1 MNLFEHQ
8 KAALEQTKDQNRCAY
23 YLDMGLGKTFVGSE
37 KMHELGA
44 RINLVV
50 CQKSKVQDWV
60 DHFCNVCDWSG
71 SVFDLTRKQGYEPFV
86 WEFTEC
92 PEHMRMNFMVGVI
105 NYDLVFRRPE
115 LTKLKDFTLMLDE
128 SSLVQNEQSKR
139 SRFILKKLN
148 PTNVILLSGTPTGG
162 KYEKLWSQC
171 RLLGWKIS
179 KDAFWSS
186 YVNYHFDD
194 SNGFPRRV
202 VDGYKNVE
210 RLKRKLRE
218 HGAVFMKS
226 DDVFD
231 LPAQIDSKI
240 YVQTT
245 KEYRKFRKDSIVKYN
260 ETEFVGDTTLTKMLY
275 ERMLCGYANVEKLNA
290 LCDLLES
297 TEDRVIIF
305 YNFQRELE
313 RLLEVCRTLQRP
325 VSIVNGDI
333 KDFVEYE
340 KSENSV
346 TLIQYQAGAM
356 GLNLQKANKI
366 VYFTPP
372 LSSEL
377 FEQSKKRI
385 HRIGQERS
393 CFYYYLVCRNSIEE
407 KIYRTLAMRRD
418 YTERL
423 FEDEK

>member
-8 KAALEQTKDQNRCAY
+8 KLALKQTEAQNKVAY

-37 KMHELGA
+37 KMHQLGA
-44 RINLVV
+44 KINLVI

-60 DHFCNVCDWSG
+60 EHFMEYYPNYSTHNLTNKID
-71 SVFDLTRKQGYEPFV
+71 FDKFFSDFNLSNQRI
-86 WEFTEC
+86 
-92 PEHMRMNFMVGVI
+92 GVI
-105 NYDLVFRRPE
+105 NYDLIFRRSE
-115 LTKLKDFTLMLDE
+115 LATLKDFTLMLDE
-128 SSLVQNEQSKR
+128 SSLIQNETSKR
-139 SRFILKKLN
+139 TKFILKKLN

-171 RLLGWKIS
+171 KLLGWKIS
-179 KDAFWSS
+179 KDAFWKT
-186 YVNYHFDD
+186 YVDYHFEDKD
-194 SNGFPRRV
+194 TFPLMV
-202 VDGYKNVE
+202 IDGYKNVE

-226 DDVFD
+226 EEVFD

-240 YVQTT
+240 YVSTM
-245 KEYRKFRKDSIVKYN
+245 KEYRKFKKDSIVTVEN
-260 ETEFVGDTTLTKMLY
+260 QEFVGDTSLTKMLY
-275 ERMLCGYANVEKLNA
+275 ERMLCGYPNKDKLNA
-290 LCDLLES
+290 FRDLLES
-297 TEDRVIIF
+297 TDDRLIVF
-305 YNFQRELE
+305 YNFMAEFEALRDICKEYKREY
-313 RLLEVCRTLQRP
+313 
-325 VSIVNGDI
+325 SIVNGSR
-333 KDFVEYE
+333 KDLTCYE
-340 KSENSV
+340 TFSNSV
-346 TLIQYQAGAM
+346 TFIQYQAGSM

-393 CFYYYLVCRNSIEE
+393 CFYYYMICRNSIEE
-407 KIYRTLAMRRD
+407 RIYRTLAMRRD

-423 FEDEK
+423 FEEE